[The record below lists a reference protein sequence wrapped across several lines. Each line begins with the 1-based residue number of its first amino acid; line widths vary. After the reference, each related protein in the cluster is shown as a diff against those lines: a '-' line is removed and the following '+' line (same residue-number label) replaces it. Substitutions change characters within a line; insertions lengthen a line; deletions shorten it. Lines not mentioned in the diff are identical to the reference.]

1 MELTSITLEPSST
14 EIGIGG
20 ISVIWATCNISP
32 CPTLTWSISDPTIA
46 SIESYPS
53 TSSCMVT
60 GSSNGSTDI
69 TVYAD
74 GISTKITITV
84 TGSSLQSIEID
95 PKTVNIDVGR
105 TSFFK
110 AACRDQN
117 NNFIACPTL
126 KWDSSD
132 PLVGTIDQTGILTG
146 YSEGTTKITAS
157 AIGKTSNI
165 ALATVPPVKFGD
177 FVIFGGIIMGAVYII
192 LKRPQISEQ
201 KFKTT

>member
-1 MELTSITLEPSST
+1 
-14 EIGIGG
+14 
-20 ISVIWATCNISP
+20 
-32 CPTLTWSISDPTIA
+32 
-46 SIESYPS
+46 
-53 TSSCMVT
+53 MVT

-110 AACRDQN
+110 ATCRDQN

-177 FVIFGGIIMGAVYII
+177 FVIFGGIIIGAVYII